1 VGIGTFICWLIF
13 VEGRQQLP
21 VVGRGTEQ
29 TTVVRHQHSADGSAV
44 LEGVPSIVQRPHALS
59 MVYGGGGV
67 FGIGYGAGVAQ
78 GLARSGIP
86 VASAPSLGTSAGAWV
101 ASAVVLGLTY
111 DDFAG
116 MQSPRLPTRQ
126 PVLYEAALSL
136 FGDSMHHLVAASAI
150 HLRSRRRHILDGARY
165 PLADLAA
172 ASSAVPGL
180 FPPHDIGGRPYIDGG
195 MWSATSID
203 AAVDAQQVIVVAPIA
218 GSVMGPIGRMAGFLL
233 ARELQTWRNRNPG
246 ATIVMIRPNSA
257 IARLAGRH
265 PLALFDADR
274 ARQVYPLAVAQG
286 LQWGERM
293 QSAPAA

>member
-1 VGIGTFICWLIF
+1 MMSAVAENPERTM
-13 VEGRQQLP
+13 
-21 VVGRGTEQ
+21 VGRHE
-29 TTVVRHQHSADGSAV
+29 HSAAGKVDI
-44 LEGVPSIVQRPHALS
+44 EGVPSIIERPHPLS
-59 MVYGGGGV
+59 MVYGGGGI
-67 FGIGYGAGVAQ
+67 FGIRYGAGVAQ

-116 MQSPRLPTRQ
+116 MRSPALPTRH

-136 FGDSMHHLVAASAI
+136 FGDSRHHLVAASAI
-150 HLRSRRRHILDGARY
+150 HLRSRRRHILAGTRY
-165 PLADLAA
+165 PLADLVA

-180 FPPHDIGGRPYIDGG
+180 FPPHRIEGRPYIDGG

-218 GSVMGPIGRMAGFLL
+218 GRVLGPIGRAAGFLL
-233 ARELQTWRNRNPG
+233 ARELQTWRSRNPG
-246 ATIVMIRPNSA
+246 ATITMIRPNSA
-257 IARLAGRH
+257 IARLAGHH

-274 ARQVYPLAVAQG
+274 ARQVYPLAVTQG
-286 LQWGERM
+286 LQWGERL
-293 QSAPAA
+293 QSAAPHEAA

>member
-1 VGIGTFICWLIF
+1 MMADPEKT
-13 VEGRQQLP
+13 ERTM
-21 VVGRGTEQ
+21 VGR
-29 TTVVRHQHSADGSAV
+29 HAHSAAGKVD
-44 LEGVPSIVQRPHALS
+44 LEGMPSVIERPHSLS

-111 DDFAG
+111 GDFAG
-116 MQSPRLPTRQ
+116 MRSPALPTRQ

-150 HLRSRRRHILDGARY
+150 HLRSRRRHILGGARY
-165 PLADLAA
+165 PLADLVA

-180 FPPHDIGGRPYIDGG
+180 FPPHRIQGRPYIDGG

-218 GSVMGPIGRMAGFLL
+218 GRVLGPIGRAAGFLL
-233 ARELQTWRNRNPG
+233 ARELETWRTRNPG
-246 ATIVMIRPNSA
+246 ATITMIRPNRA

-265 PLALFDADR
+265 PLALFDADL
-274 ARQVYPLAVAQG
+274 ARQVYPLAVTQG
-286 LQWGERM
+286 LQWGERL
-293 QSAPAA
+293 QSATPHQAA

>member
-1 VGIGTFICWLIF
+1 M
-13 VEGRQQLP
+13 
-21 VVGRGTEQ
+21 VGRHE
-29 TTVVRHQHSADGSAV
+29 HSAAGKVELDGM
-44 LEGVPSIVQRPHALS
+44 PSVIERPHQLS

-116 MQSPRLPTRQ
+116 MRSPALPTRH

-136 FGDSMHHLVAASAI
+136 FGDSTHHLVAASAI

-165 PLADLAA
+165 RLADLVA

-180 FPPHDIGGRPYIDGG
+180 FPPHHIEGRPYIDGG

-218 GSVMGPIGRMAGFLL
+218 GRVLGPIGRAAGFLL

-246 ATIVMIRPNSA
+246 ATITMIRPNSA

-274 ARQVYPLAVAQG
+274 ARQVYPLAVTQG
-286 LQWGERM
+286 LQWGERL
-293 QSAPAA
+293 QSATPHEAA